1 MDLAERWPL
10 AALSAVGL
18 VSGALNVLAGG
29 GSFLTLPVLLLLG
42 LPAAEANGTNRLGV
56 LAQNLAGVVGF
67 HRSNV
72 MNWRWAGAVS
82 VPAMAGAAVGAWLAL
97 QLSDFAFRRV
107 LALAMLGM
115 TLWTLLARPRPAD
128 RAALLSPW
136 HPGLVIAFLLIG
148 LYGGFIQAGVGFAIL
163 AATSVAGMDLL
174 RGNAVKL
181 LSVLLLTL
189 LSVAIFAA
197 GGVIH
202 WGLGV
207 ALAAGNALGA
217 MAGVRLAVRFGHGW
231 IQRVVTVAVVVMA
244 VLLWFES

>member
-1 MDLAERWPL
+1 MDLAEWWPL
-10 AALSAVGL
+10 AALFAVGL

-29 GSFLTLPVLLLLG
+29 GSFLTLPLLLFLG

-67 HRSNV
+67 HRSSV
-72 MNWRWAGAVS
+72 LNWRWAGAVS
-82 VPAMAGAAVGAWLAL
+82 VPAIAGAAVGAWLAL

-107 LALAMLGM
+107 LALTMLGM

-136 HPGLVIAFLLIG
+136 HPGLVIAFALIG

-202 WGLGV
+202 WGLGL

-217 MAGVRLAVRFGHGW
+217 MAGVRLAVRFGHVW